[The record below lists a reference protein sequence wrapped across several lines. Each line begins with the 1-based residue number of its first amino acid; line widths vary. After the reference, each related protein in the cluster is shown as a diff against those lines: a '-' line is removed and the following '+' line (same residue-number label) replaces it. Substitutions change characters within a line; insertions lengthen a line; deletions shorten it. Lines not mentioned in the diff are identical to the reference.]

1 MKLLKFEQTIEGGVH
16 FVVKI
21 QTAEDIWH
29 LYNLVE
35 NNDDLRAATTRKI
48 SKETS
53 SGTVSE
59 KRHMTLT
66 LHVTNVHYD
75 NAGGFLRV
83 SGNNRTVSDWVPQNV
98 QHTIQIGYDPPVDV
112 GITKLHWDTVHQER
126 LTLSCDDSAT
136 AEVAAVLCGPGQAN
150 YFLVNGSMTSLKARL
165 RITISKKK
173 KASGTARDESLQKY
187 YALLLDLIVSNT
199 NLSAVK
205 VILLGA
211 PPNLRDEFFQYF
223 NLRAQR
229 DDCPPPIKALWQNKN
244 KILSVPISGT
254 MSLREIM
261 ADSSVQE
268 KLSLTAHNED
278 VRLWEEFNTYLN
290 TGQESKVT
298 YGFQCVFAAHKEH
311 HAIEKLLVSD
321 EAVRGACSQQ
331 RNFLTE
337 MIDEV
342 RELGG
347 ESYVFSSRHY
357 VGEQLKDMGGIAA
370 VLRIPL
376 ENLEDRIE
384 VDPEFVNSKAVADY
398 LQFRAEHKKMAAR
411 ASSSG

>member
-1 MKLLKFEQTIEGGVH
+1 MAEGGVH
-16 FVVKI
+16 FAVKI

-35 NNDDLRAATTRKI
+35 NNDDLRAPTTRKI
-48 SKETS
+48 TKDTA
-53 SGTVSE
+53 SGAVSE

-83 SGNNRTVSDWVPQNV
+83 SGNNRTVSDWVPQNA

-112 GITKLHWDTVHQER
+112 GITKSTWDTVHEER
-126 LTLSCDDSAT
+126 LALACDDSAT

-187 YALLLDLIVSNT
+187 YSQLLDLIVSNT
-199 NLSAVK
+199 NLNAVK

-211 PPNLRDEFFQYF
+211 PPNLKDEFFTYF
-223 NLRAQR
+223 SNRAQR
-229 DDCPPPIKALWQNKN
+229 DDCPPPIKTLWQQKT
-244 KILSVPISGT
+244 KIVAVPVSST
-254 MSLREIM
+254 MSLREVM
-261 ADSSVQE
+261 ADPSVQE
-268 KLSLTAHNED
+268 KLALTAHNED

-290 TGQESKVT
+290 TGQDSKIT
-298 YGFQCVFAAHKEH
+298 YGIQCVFAAHKDH

-321 EAVRGACSQQ
+321 EAVRGADSQQ

-347 ESYVFSSRHY
+347 SSYVFSSRHY
-357 VGEQLKDMGGIAA
+357 VGEQLKDMGGVAA
-370 VLRIPL
+370 ILRIPL
-376 ENLEDRIE
+376 ENLEDKIE
-384 VDPEFVNSKAVADY
+384 VDPEFVHSKPVADY
-398 LQFRAEHKKMAAR
+398 LQFRADQRKMAAR